1 MASQQEVSAVAP
13 QQQGVAVKEDKKPPL
28 SPLERKLLALKAKRD
43 EYRLCILRIN
53 SHIRV
58 LTEKARSVERR
69 QKRAELK
76 GAPGHAV
83 GAKKKYLGHCLACV
97 YRAAGWAGG
106 SKHHTSRC
114 GDAQKFFAT
123 PAGKRWLKKI
133 KADKAKKVTAAGQ
146 GRT

>member
-1 MASQQEVSAVAP
+1 MASHQEMSAVAG
-13 QQQGVAVKEDKKPPL
+13 QQQGVAAKDAKKPPL
-28 SPLERKLLALKAKRD
+28 TPVEKKLLALKAKRD

-53 SHIRV
+53 THIRV
-58 LTEKARSVERR
+58 LTEKARSAERR

-83 GAKKKYLGHCLACV
+83 GARKKYLGHCLACV
-97 YRAAGWAGG
+97 YRAAGWKSG
-106 SKHHTSRC
+106 SKHDPSRC
-114 GDAQKFFAT
+114 EDAKKFFAT
-123 PAGKRWLKKI
+123 PGGKRWLKKL